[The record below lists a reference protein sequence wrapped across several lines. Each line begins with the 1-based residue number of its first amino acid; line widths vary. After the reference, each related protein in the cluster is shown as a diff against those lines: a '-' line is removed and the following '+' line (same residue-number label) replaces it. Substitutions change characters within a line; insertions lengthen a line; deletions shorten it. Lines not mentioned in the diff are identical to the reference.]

1 MNYSLRTMLVGL
13 ALILVGI
20 YIQNGGPG
28 DLNGTDPFFVTI
40 GLILMV
46 VGFFK
51 KIIKQTFD
59 K

>member
-46 VGFFK
+46 VG
-51 KIIKQTFD
+51 
-59 K
+59 